1 MGLPNSAA
9 VPGGSESIPMNDA
22 PLRIGL
28 ACYPS
33 VGGSGILATSLG
45 VELARRGHEVHFV
58 CYERPF
64 RLPADQPGVTYHP
77 VHIQGYGLFRHPDYS
92 LPLAVK
98 LAEVARERRLQVL
111 HAHYAVPHATAAVLA
126 RDWLPEDIRPA
137 VVATLHGTD
146 TTLLGRDPGYAPA
159 IRHDPPVPRRRPRV
173 RSRPSGRPERLRKGR
188 GIQEGRRRIDR
199 RDHHRPNPAG
209 PSQTNYVQAVY
220 NFHTADARLA
230 RALGQADRLAAK

>member
-1 MGLPNSAA
+1 MSD
-9 VPGGSESIPMNDA
+9 V

-45 VELARRGHEVHFV
+45 VELARRGHEVHFI

-111 HAHYAVPHATAAVLA
+111 HAHY
-126 RDWLPEDIRPA
+126 
-137 VVATLHGTD
+137 
-146 TTLLGRDPGYAPA
+146 
-159 IRHDPPVPRRRPRV
+159 
-173 RSRPSGRPERLRKGR
+173 LRET
-188 GIQEGRRRIDR
+188 ITE
-199 RDHHRPNPAG
+199 
-209 PSQTNYVQAVY
+209 
-220 NFHTADARLA
+220 
-230 RALGQADRLAAK
+230 AAKVASGTPGK